1 MRENAQ
7 IVNFENNPRCHAG
20 GGLFPHVAAIIRS
33 KGRRLEMK
41 QNFDGI
47 TITIPG
53 FENYNGRKDIKKCS
67 WLRLENAIS
76 TSEAMF
82 GLDAA
87 ERYVFVEILCR
98 ASEKQQ
104 SRVKINVEYLAQRA
118 CATAVQVR
126 SAISKLI
133 ANGTLELC
141 DQTRPDLIGSV
152 RAEEVITP
160 VRSEVEGSRSDL
172 ALTDGR
178 DEQDEPDGTNERD
191 EVSADTKTPTALI
204 EALKPFDPDSKL
216 ELTFLKRNVSL
227 ETQQALLDAYP
238 DPKWVSQQVFRSL
251 FWEVANPH
259 KKKKNFSR
267 FLGNWLSR
275 GWDEHTSKLPSNPV
289 RTRTGGYQRP
299 AGAHERDD
307 DLDAVIEKIKTDT
320 YAETQND
327 SVIGVANAAAL

>member
-1 MRENAQ
+1 
-7 IVNFENNPRCHAG
+7 
-20 GGLFPHVAAIIRS
+20 
-33 KGRRLEMK
+33 MK
-41 QNFDGI
+41 QNYDGI

-104 SRVKINVEYLAQRA
+104 NRVRINVEYLAQRSG
-118 CATAVQVR
+118 ATPTQVC
-126 SAISKLI
+126 SALSKLL
-133 ANGTLELC
+133 ANGTLEAC
-141 DQTRPDLIGSV
+141 DQIRPNPNGSV
-152 RAEEVITP
+152 RTEEVIP
-160 VRSEVEGSRSDL
+160 PIRSEVAGSRSDL

-178 DEQDEPDGTNERD
+178 DERDEPDGTNERD
-191 EVSADTKTPTALI
+191 EVSADTKIPNVLV
-204 EALKPFDPDSKL
+204 EALRPFDPESKL
-216 ELTFLKRNVSL
+216 ELTFLQRRVPL

-238 DPKWVSQQVFRSL
+238 DPKWVAQQAFKAL
-251 FWEVANPH
+251 AWEAMNPQ
-259 KKKKNFSR
+259 KRKKNFSR

-275 GWDEHTSKLPSNPV
+275 GWDEHTSKLPSNPM
-289 RTRTGGYQRP
+289 RARAGGYQRP

-320 YAETQND
+320 YAETQGK
-327 SVIGVANAAAL
+327 VGGMNAAVG